1 MEQLAFPRYED
12 YKPSGVEWL
21 GDIPEAW
28 SMERIRAV
36 TELKSKKN
44 QPDLPVLSVYREYGV
59 IRKDSRNDNHNATSL
74 DTSNYKVVES
84 GDLVVNKMKAWQ
96 GSMGVS
102 EHQGI
107 VSPAYITCSVDAER
121 VHPRFLHYLLRS
133 KPYIG
138 VYNSLSYGV
147 RVGQWDMHY
156 EDFKHIP
163 LPIPS
168 RDEQDRIANFLEQKT
183 AEIDE
188 AIAKK
193 QRLIELLKEQK
204 AILINQAVTKGLN
217 PDVPMRDSGV
227 EWIGEIPS
235 HWLVRKLK
243 YFTEV
248 QSGITLGKLY
258 GGNTLP
264 SFPYLRV
271 ANVQAGYFDLT
282 EMAELRLPRRVAKQY
297 LVRNGDILITEGGDI
312 DKLGR
317 GTVWEGQIEECLH
330 QNHIFAVRV
339 KRELVSEYFVSLALG
354 ADYGR
359 RYFTHT
365 ANKTTNLASTN
376 KTKLGNFPVAIPPV
390 SEQQQILEHSR
401 GIDSEYEG
409 VISTVLKE
417 VTALNEYKRALI
429 AEAVTGK
436 IKL

>member
-1 MEQLAFPRYED
+1 MEQATFPRYD
-12 YKPSGVEWL
+12 QYKSTDVKWL
-21 GDIPEAW
+21 GDIPEHW
-28 SMERIRAV
+28 SIGKIRAV
-36 TELKSKKN
+36 TVLKSKKN
-44 QPDLPVLSVYREYGV
+44 QPDLPVLSVYRDYGV
-59 IRKDSRNDNHNATSL
+59 ILKDSRDDNHNATSL
-74 DTSNYKVVES
+74 DTSNYKVVDV

-96 GSMGVS
+96 GSMGIS
-102 EHQGI
+102 QYRGI
-107 VSPAYITCSVDAER
+107 VSPAYITCTVDTER
-121 VHPRFLHYLLRS
+121 VFPKFLHYLLRS
-133 KPYIG
+133 QPYIG
-138 VYNSLSYGV
+138 VYNALSYGV

-168 RDEQDRIANFLEQKT
+168 REEQQRIANFLDRKT

-217 PDVPMRDSGV
+217 PDAPMRDSGV
-227 EWIGEIPS
+227 EWIGDIPS
-235 HWLVRKLK
+235 HWLIRKLK

-258 GGNTLP
+258 GGNNL
-264 SFPYLRV
+264 SSYPYLRV
-271 ANVQAGYFDLT
+271 ANVQAGYFELA
-282 EMAELRLPRRVAKQY
+282 EIAELRLPRQIANQY
-297 LVRNGDILITEGGDI
+297 LVRKGDILITEGGDI

-317 GTVWEGQIEECLH
+317 GTVWKGEIGNCLH

-339 KRELVSEYFVSLALG
+339 NQRLVSEYFVSIVLG

-376 KTKLGNFPVAIPPV
+376 KAKLGNFPVAIPPIN
-390 SEQQQILEHSR
+390 EQQKILEYCEV
-401 GIDSEYEG
+401 IDTEYDA
-409 VISTVLKE
+409 VINTVLRE
-417 VTALNEYKRALI
+417 VASLNEYKQVVVAD
-429 AEAVTGK
+429 AVTGK

>member
-1 MEQLAFPRYED
+1 MEQLAFPRYD
-12 YKPSGVEWL
+12 AYKPSGVDWL

-28 SMERIRAV
+28 SIERIRAV

-59 IRKDSRNDNHNATSL
+59 IPKDSRDDNHNATSL
-74 DTSNYKVVES
+74 DTSNYKVVKS

-107 VSPAYITCSVDAER
+107 VSPAYITCSVDAEHVR
-121 VHPRFLHYLLRS
+121 PKFLHYLLRS

-168 RDEQDRIANFLEQKT
+168 RDEQDRIANFLDQKT

-217 PDVPMRDSGV
+217 PGVPMRDSGV
-227 EWIGEIPS
+227 EWIGEVPEHWKAKKVKAMLLNLDHRRIPLS
-235 HWLVRKLK
+235 SVERGSMERRE
-243 YFTEV
+243 YDYYGA
-248 QSGITLGKLY
+248 SGIIDKVED
-258 GGNTLP
+258 
-264 SFPYLRV
+264 YLFDEPLILV
-271 ANVQAGYFDLT
+271 AEDGANLVLRN
-282 EMAELRLPRRVAKQY
+282 LRLAFIAKGKY
-297 LVRNGDILITEGGDI
+297 WVNNHAHILKPIEGDIEYLCSALECVDFNPFITGAAQP
-312 DKLGR
+312 KLTKDAIKNVSLPCPPLEEQREIGR
-317 GTVWEGQIEECLH
+317 HIGFIEAGTQEQEALVEKEVDLL
-330 QNHIFAVRV
+330 
-339 KRELVSEYFVSLALG
+339 RELKATL
-354 ADYGR
+354 
-359 RYFTHT
+359 
-365 ANKTTNLASTN
+365 
-376 KTKLGNFPVAIPPV
+376 
-390 SEQQQILEHSR
+390 
-401 GIDSEYEG
+401 
-409 VISTVLKE
+409 IS
-417 VTALNEYKRALI
+417 
-429 AEAVTGK
+429 EAVTGK